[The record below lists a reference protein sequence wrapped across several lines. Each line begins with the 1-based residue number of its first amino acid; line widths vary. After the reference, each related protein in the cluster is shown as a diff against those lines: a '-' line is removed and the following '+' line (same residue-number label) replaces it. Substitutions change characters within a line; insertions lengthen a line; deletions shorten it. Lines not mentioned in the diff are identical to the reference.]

1 MRILRMGLGILDLI
15 SFLVI
20 SFHYLAPKKLM
31 MYTFLYLL
39 IKGLFFVLVSR
50 DFASY
55 LDMACGLYIIF
66 LYFGYSISFL
76 TVIFSVYL
84 AQKAVLTLIFARI

>member
-1 MRILRMGLGILDLI
+1 MGLGILDSI

-31 MYTFLYLL
+31 IYIIFYLI
-39 IKGLFFVLVSR
+39 IKGLFFILVSH

-55 LDMACGLYIIF
+55 IDMACGFYLIF
-66 LYFGYSISFL
+66 LYFGFSISFL